1 MLFPIYDGSLE
12 DVAFNE
18 RPTELR
24 AFDWNV
30 VGAEEKAWRQGL
42 NANDWR
48 HCPASIGRLHLIGE
62 RSWFVRPQWE
72 WPREERCRGIWADPA
87 GEAVTCDALASR
99 VELTHE
105 MHLRGIELDQKQ
117 ILVWNDERQLEG
129 AQHRWI
135 AINSDIAR
143 DLGWIPSPGRPFE
156 WLDRSGDVMVKSEFW
171 RDGWRWLEP
180 PRFES
185 LGEGVVVLASDKAL
199 DALADRFPLAESHLW
214 VERHRG
220 GEDPYESAWHLVQP
234 ISRSTSHG
242 TVNA

>member
-1 MLFPIYDGSLE
+1 LKSSAERACAACSSLIAPRSLKASHVACPLYTELFAKLGYERLPTGFARDNAGTVTSLTYLPRQAEASYAWHDPGRVERWLGRALTKFWLRPRALIGRSAALALLGRHALTGRAPEGGEESYDMLFPIYDGSLE

-18 RPTELR
+18 RPIELR

-30 VGAEEKAWRQGL
+30 VGPEEKAWRQGL

-105 MHLRGIELDQKQ
+105 MYLRGIELDQKQ
-117 ILVWNDERQLEG
+117 ILVWND
-129 AQHRWI
+129 
-135 AINSDIAR
+135 
-143 DLGWIPSPGRPFE
+143 
-156 WLDRSGDVMVKSEFW
+156 
-171 RDGWRWLEP
+171 
-180 PRFES
+180 
-185 LGEGVVVLASDKAL
+185 
-199 DALADRFPLAESHLW
+199 
-214 VERHRG
+214 
-220 GEDPYESAWHLVQP
+220 
-234 ISRSTSHG
+234 
-242 TVNA
+242 